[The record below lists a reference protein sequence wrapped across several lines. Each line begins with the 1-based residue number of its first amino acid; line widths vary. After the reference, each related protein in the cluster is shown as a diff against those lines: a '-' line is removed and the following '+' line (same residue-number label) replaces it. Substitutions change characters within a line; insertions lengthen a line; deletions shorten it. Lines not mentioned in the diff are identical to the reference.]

1 MIYELRI
8 YHCAQG
14 RLPALHQRFQD
25 VTLGLW
31 DKHGIQAVGFWT
43 TMVGPSNQ
51 ALTFMLQW
59 RSLAER
65 ERIWEAFSVDPEWV
79 AARLRYEAEG
89 PIVARIE
96 NQLLAPTAYSPLR

>member
-14 RLPALHQRFQD
+14 RLPALHRRFQD
-25 VTLGLW
+25 ATLGLW

-51 ALTFMLQW
+51 TLTFMLQW

-65 ERIWEAFSVDPEWV
+65 ERIWEAFSADPEWV

-96 NQLLAPTAYSPLR
+96 NQLLAPTDYSPLR